1 MPVDGFT
8 KALSI
13 EKHNHFVKQLGL
25 VDLSLRI
32 NLGYTL
38 EEEYP

>member
-13 EKHNHFVKQLGL
+13 DKHNHFVKQLGL
-25 VDLSLRI
+25 VDLSSRI
-32 NLGYTL
+32 DLGYAL
-38 EEEYP
+38 EEEHP